1 MKLRKT
7 IATKVKNPKTKKV
20 TSRPTSYH
28 EISIPDVY
36 IDKCKWNAGDT
47 LSCTASQIGDG
58 ENVLIIRNVDKQSM
72 TMNFFTGMK

>member
-7 IATKVKNPKTKKV
+7 EFTKVKNPKTKK
-20 TSRPTSYH
+20 TEKRPTSYH

-36 IDKCKWNAGDT
+36 IQKCKWTAGDT
-47 LSCTASQIGDG
+47 LSCNATSTPDG

-72 TMNFFTGMK
+72 TMNFLTGMK